1 MIWRAAAAVTAAF
14 WLIAAQGYASGMD
27 GANFV
32 GAVRDRNGEKA
43 HELLRERGETIVNAK
58 DGNGDTALVVAVSRR
73 DDSWTGFLLNNGA
86 DPNLSNR
93 AGDTPLIAAARVGY
107 ENGATWL
114 LSRKAKVDEANR
126 MGETPLI
133 VAVQQRHAN
142 VVKLLLSKG
151 ADPDKADSAAG
162 YSARD
167 YAKRD
172 SRNPELL
179 RLIEAS
185 KKPAATAAK

>member
-1 MIWRAAAAVTAAF
+1 MIWRATAAVTAAF
-14 WLIAAQGYASGMD
+14 LLIAAQSSAGFD
-27 GANFV
+27 GETFV
-32 GAVRDRNGEKA
+32 KAVKERDGTKA
-43 HELLRERGETIVNAK
+43 HELLRERGASIVNARS
-58 DGNGDTALVVAVSRR
+58 GSGDTALIFAVARR
-73 DDSWTGFLLNNGA
+73 DDSWTGFLLSNGA
-86 DPNLSNR
+86 DPNLANR

-107 ENGATWL
+107 EAGAEWL
-114 LSRKAKVDEANR
+114 LERKAKVNEANR

-133 VAVQQRHAN
+133 IAVQQRHRGL
-142 VVKLLLSKG
+142 VELLLDKG

-179 RLIEAS
+179 RLIEAR
-185 KKPAATAAK
+185 KKPASTAAK